1 MQDLANDNK
10 RVNDLLISNKLQFEE
25 HIRDVKNRSRDEE
38 IKKAQYL
45 TKSFEQKLKLVEDSK
60 EGLNRKIQELVR
72 LLQDKDTKLMD
83 QERNYE
89 DENGKLRQDIT
100 SMQEQV
106 NQLNYIV
113 NKLKSELS

>member
-1 MQDLANDNK
+1 M
-10 RVNDLLISNKLQFEE
+10 
-25 HIRDVKNRSRDEE
+25 KNRSRDEE

-60 EGLNRKIQELVR
+60 EGLNRKIQELVH
-72 LLQDKDTKLMD
+72 LLQDRDTKLMD

-113 NKLKSELS
+113 NKLKS

>member
-1 MQDLANDNK
+1 M
-10 RVNDLLISNKLQFEE
+10 QFEE

-72 LLQDKDTKLMD
+72 LLQDRDTKLMD

-113 NKLKSELS
+113 NKLKS